1 MDEVLLPMQQE
12 LAVLLTAVWT
22 SQILNDRV
30 NQGMDV
36 HQSAQEEGVVVEVCG
51 EHAGKANLDEMCC
64 CGAIFGSVCS
74 ANRDKNKNGCLR
86 PDSQIP
92 QLKIWSLYL

>member
-1 MDEVLLPMQQE
+1 
-12 LAVLLTAVWT
+12 
-22 SQILNDRV
+22 
-30 NQGMDV
+30 MDV

-74 ANRDKNKNGCLR
+74 AYF
-86 PDSQIP
+86 QV
-92 QLKIWSLYL
+92 